1 MIQKEKET
9 NKFVID
15 NSGVITLCEVEHK
28 DDGSEWGKVSFV
40 KVIKEFDSID
50 DAEDF
55 TKANNIWVWG
65 ENKDWCLDNCQ

>member
-1 MIQKEKET
+1 M
-9 NKFVID
+9 
-15 NSGVITLCEVEHK
+15 L
-28 DDGSEWGKVSFV
+28 V